1 MRSILITVGRS
12 LLAFYFL
19 APGIAKFV
27 AWDMHV
33 ALMETHNIVIAPVL
47 LAIAG
52 TAQIGG
58 SILLLFNKQV
68 VICALGFALMVI
80 IIDLNLHDFWN
91 MYEGV
96 DAQHESQN
104 FFKNLG
110 ILAGLLLLAAV
121 DMEKTDNK

>member
-33 ALMETHNIVIAPVL
+33 ALMETHNIVMAPVL

-80 IIDLNLHDFWN
+80 F
-91 MYEGV
+91 
-96 DAQHESQN
+96 
-104 FFKNLG
+104 G
-110 ILAGLLLLAAV
+110 ICMRELMLSMSLRTSL
-121 DMEKTDNK
+121 KI